1 MLNPAPPQGF
11 AEFAATAWGLFLRE
25 ELPWLLAGALLAALV
40 LWRFLRHGR
49 RALRNTLLFL
59 AACLLA
65 ELVGAA
71 LETAGAARS
80 GTLVRGAAIVATGL
94 ALIRLGGLLVFRTA
108 LPAAGFTAPRIVEE
122 VALLLAYVAWGML
135 RLRLAGMD
143 LASLVTTSAVITAVA
158 AFAMQDTLGNVLGG
172 LFLELDRSLA
182 VGDWIR
188 IDDLS
193 GRVLDIRWRHTTIRT
208 RNGELVIVPNSAL
221 MKSRFTVIGNPDR
234 SEVRWRRWIWFD
246 VDLEA
251 PAAEVIRAAEQGLA
265 AAEVPNVARAPAP
278 ECVLMDFEH
287 GYGRYA
293 LRYWLSDPQ
302 HDDGTDSA
310 VRVHVLAAL
319 RRAGITICLPT
330 RVIHDV
336 RETPKRE
343 AARLARETAARVAAL
358 RAVDLFAN
366 LSEDE
371 LHALAQH
378 LVPAPFAAGDV
389 ITRQGAVAHWLY
401 ILTRGE
407 AEVWVEAADA
417 PRRRVA
423 VLEPPN
429 VFGEMG
435 MMTGEPRHATVSAR
449 TDVHCY
455 RLDKTGFESIL
466 RARPEIAGALA
477 LVLSA
482 RATGLAQAVVQAQA
496 DAAAVARAHADTLL
510 ARIQSFFGLA
520 SGQTGA
526 RAAR

>member
-1 MLNPAPPQGF
+1 MNDSTMTPHALAD
-11 AEFAATAWGLFLRE
+11 AAWRLFWRD
-25 ELPWLLAGALLAALV
+25 ELPWLVAGAVLVALV
-40 LWRFLRHGR
+40 LWRVLRDGR
-49 RALRNTLLFL
+49 RALRNTMLFL
-59 AACLLA
+59 ALCLVA
-65 ELVGAA
+65 ELAGAA
-71 LETAGAARS
+71 LEVAGDARAGA
-80 GTLVRGAAIVATGL
+80 LVRGAGIVATGL
-94 ALIRLGGLLVFRTA
+94 ALIRLGGLALFRAA
-108 LPAAGFTAPRIVEE
+108 LPSVGLAVPRIVEE

-135 RLRLAGMD
+135 RLRMAGMD
-143 LASLVTTSAVITAVA
+143 LGSLVTTSAVITAVA

-182 VGDWIR
+182 AGDWIR

-193 GRVLDIRWRHTTIRT
+193 GRVTDIHWRHTTIRT

-221 MKSRFTVIGNPDR
+221 MKSRFMVIGNPDR
-234 SEVRWRRWIWFD
+234 HDVRWRRWIWFD
-246 VDLEA
+246 VDLDV
-251 PAAEVIRAAEQGLA
+251 PSAEVIGAAAQALA
-265 AAEVPNVARAPAP
+265 AAEIPNVAATPAP
-278 ECVLMDFEH
+278 DCVLMDFAH
-287 GYGRYA
+287 GIARYA
-293 LRYWLSDPQ
+293 LRYWLADPH

-319 RRAGITICLPT
+319 RRAGITTCLPT
-330 RVIHDV
+330 HVIHDV

-343 AARLARETAARVAAL
+343 AARLARETGARIAAL

-366 LSEDE
+366 LSDE
-371 LHALAQH
+371 ELASLAQH

-407 AEVWVEAADA
+407 AEVWVESADA

-423 VLEPPN
+423 MLAPPN

-455 RLDKTGFESIL
+455 RLDKAGFEQIL

-477 LVLSA
+477 QVLSS
-482 RATGLAQAVVQAQA
+482 RATGLAQAVEQAQA
-496 DAAAVARAHADTLL
+496 DAAAVAHAHADTLL
-510 ARIQSFFGLA
+510 ARIQSFFGLS
-520 SGQTGA
+520 SGQNTG
-526 RAAR
+526 RAAH

>member
-1 MLNPAPPQGF
+1 MDAPDLQGF
-11 AEFAATAWGLFLRE
+11 AEAAWRLFWRD
-25 ELPWLLAGALLAALV
+25 ELPYLLAGAVLVALA
-40 LWRFLRHGR
+40 LWRGLHDGR
-49 RALRNTLLFL
+49 RALRNTMLFL
-59 AACLLA
+59 ALCVLA
-65 ELVGAA
+65 ELVGAV

-80 GTLVRGAAIVATGL
+80 GALVRGAAIVATGL
-94 ALIRLGGLLVFRTA
+94 ALIRLGGLALFRGA
-108 LPAAGFTAPRIVEE
+108 LPAAGFAAPRIVEE

-172 LFLELDRSLA
+172 LFLELDQSLA

-193 GRVLDIRWRHTTIRT
+193 GRVADIRWRHTTIRT
-208 RNGELVIVPNSAL
+208 RNGELVVVPNSAL

-234 SEVRWRRWIWFD
+234 REVRWRRWIWFS
-246 VDLEA
+246 VDLDV
-251 PAAEVIRAAEQGLA
+251 PTGQVIRAAEQALA
-265 AAEVPNVARAPAP
+265 AADVAGVARTPAP
-278 ECVLMDFEH
+278 ECVLMDVEH
-287 GYGRYA
+287 GWGRYA
-293 LRYWLSDPQ
+293 LRYWLTDPMR
-302 HDDGTDSA
+302 DDGTDSA

-319 RRAGITICLPT
+319 QRAGISLCLPAQ
-330 RVIHDV
+330 VIHEV

-343 AARLARETAARVAAL
+343 AARTARETAARIAAL

-371 LHALAQH
+371 LNTLSQH
-378 LVPAPFAAGDV
+378 LVPAPFAAGDT

-423 VLEPPN
+423 LLEPPN

-455 RLDKTGFESIL
+455 RLDKAGFEGIL

-477 LVLSA
+477 QVLST
-482 RATGLAQAVVQAQA
+482 RATGLAQAVEQAQA
-496 DAAAVARAHADTLL
+496 DAAALARAHADTLL

-520 SGQTGA
+520 SGQNGV
-526 RAAR
+526 RASH

>member
-1 MLNPAPPQGF
+1 MNASASTPQAF
-11 AEFAATAWGLFLRE
+11 AETAWRLFWRD
-25 ELPWLLAGALLAALV
+25 ELPWLVAGAVLVALV
-40 LWRFLRHGR
+40 LWRAMRGGR
-49 RALRNTLLFL
+49 RALRNTMLFL
-59 AACLLA
+59 ALCVLA
-65 ELVGAA
+65 ELAGAV

-94 ALIRLGGLLVFRTA
+94 ALIRLGGLALFRAA
-108 LPAAGFTAPRIVEE
+108 LPAAGFAAPRIVEE

-193 GRVLDIRWRHTTIRT
+193 GRVADIHWRHTTIRT

-221 MKSRFTVIGNPDR
+221 MKSRFTVIGNPER
-234 SEVRWRRWIWFD
+234 REVRWRRWIWFD
-246 VDLEA
+246 VDLEV
-251 PAAEVIRAAEQGLA
+251 PTGEVIRAAEQALVSA
-265 AAEVPNVARAPAP
+265 DIPNVAGEPRPD
-278 ECVLMDFEH
+278 CVLMDFEH
-287 GYGRYA
+287 GYARYA
-293 LRYWLSDPQ
+293 LRYWLSDPH

-330 RVIHDV
+330 HVIHDV

-343 AARLARETAARVAAL
+343 AARAARETALRIAAL
-358 RAVDLFAN
+358 RAVDLFTN
-366 LSEDE
+366 LSADE
-371 LHALAQH
+371 LATLSQH

-423 VLEPPN
+423 VLGPPN

-449 TDVHCY
+449 TDVQCF
-455 RLDKTGFESIL
+455 RLDKAGFEQVL
-466 RARPEIAGALA
+466 HARPEIAGALA
-477 LVLSA
+477 QVLSA
-482 RATGLAQAVVQAQA
+482 RATGLAQAVEQAQA
-496 DAAAVARAHADTLL
+496 DAAAVARAQADTLL

-520 SGQTGA
+520 SGQNGA

>member
-1 MLNPAPPQGF
+1 MNPSAPDLQGF
-11 AEFAATAWGLFLRE
+11 ADAAWRLFWRD
-25 ELPWLLAGALLAALV
+25 ELPWLLLGAALV
-40 LWRFLRHGR
+40 ALALWRGLRDGR
-49 RALRNTLLFL
+49 RALRNTVLFL
-59 AACLLA
+59 ALCVLA
-65 ELVGAA
+65 ELAGAM

-94 ALIRLGGLLVFRTA
+94 ALIRLGGLALFRAA
-108 LPAAGFTAPRIVEE
+108 LPATGFAAPRIVEE

-193 GRVLDIRWRHTTIRT
+193 GRVTDIHWRHTTIRT

-221 MKSRFTVIGNPDR
+221 MKSRFTVLGNPDR
-234 SEVRWRRWIWFD
+234 REVRWRRWIWFD
-246 VDLEA
+246 VDLEV
-251 PAAEVIRAAEQGLA
+251 PTGEVIRAAEQALA

-278 ECVLMDFEH
+278 DCVLMDFEH
-287 GYGRYA
+287 GCCRYA
-293 LRYWLSDPQ
+293 LRYWLADPQ

-330 RVIHDV
+330 HVIHDV
-336 RETPKRE
+336 RETPRRE
-343 AARLARETAARVAAL
+343 AARAERETASRVTAL
-358 RAVDLFAN
+358 RAVDLFST
-366 LSEDE
+366 LSDDE
-371 LHALAQH
+371 LHTLSRH

-417 PRRRVA
+417 PRRGVA
-423 VLEPPN
+423 VLAPPN

-455 RLDKTGFESIL
+455 RLDKTGFEQVL
-466 RARPEIAGALA
+466 RARPAIAGALA
-477 LVLSA
+477 QVLSA
-482 RATGLAQAVVQAQA
+482 RATGLAQAVEQAQA
-496 DAAAVARAHADTLL
+496 DAAASARAHADTLL

-520 SGQTGA
+520 SGTRGA
-526 RAAR
+526 T